1 MLVLGLDP
9 GLASTGYGLVR
20 GDGQKLELVAYDVIR
35 TPANM
40 TTTERLILL
49 RQELSEVIA
58 AYRPDAAAV
67 EQVFF
72 GANARTAMI
81 VGQAVGVLLL
91 TLAEAGLPIA
101 EYTPPQVKQSITGY
115 GRASKSQVQQMVAIL
130 LGLSDLPRPQ
140 DAADALAVSICHHHS
155 AWLAALS
162 RAQSRVDQ

>member
-35 TPANM
+35 TPANI

-91 TLAEAGLPIA
+91 TLAEAGLQIA
-101 EYTPPQVKQSITGY
+101 EYTPPQVKQAITGY

-155 AWLAALS
+155 AWLATLS

>member
-35 TPANM
+35 TPANI

-49 RQELSEVIA
+49 RQGLLEVIS
-58 AYRPDAAAV
+58 AYRPEAAAV

-72 GANARTAMI
+72 GAHARTAMI

-91 TLAEAGLPIA
+91 TLAEAGLQIA
-101 EYTPPQVKQSITGY
+101 EYTPPQVKQAITGY

-155 AWLAALS
+155 AWLATLS

>member
-1 MLVLGLDP
+1 
-9 GLASTGYGLVR
+9 VR

-91 TLAEAGLPIA
+91 TLAEAGLQIA
-101 EYTPPQVKQSITGY
+101 EYTPPQVKQAITGY

-155 AWLAALS
+155 AWLATLS

>member
-35 TPANM
+35 TPANI
-40 TTTERLILL
+40 TTTERLVLL

-81 VGQAVGVLLL
+81 VGQALGVLLL
-91 TLAEAGLPIA
+91 TLAEAGLQIA
-101 EYTPPQVKQSITGY
+101 EYTPPQVKQAITGY

-155 AWLAALS
+155 AWLATLS

>member
-35 TPANM
+35 TPASM

-91 TLAEAGLPIA
+91 TLAEAGLQIA
-101 EYTPPQVKQSITGY
+101 EYTPPQVKQAITGY

-155 AWLAALS
+155 AWLATLS

>member
-49 RQELSEVIA
+49 RQEPSEVIA

-91 TLAEAGLPIA
+91 TLAEAGLQIA

-155 AWLAALS
+155 AWLATLS

>member
-49 RQELSEVIA
+49 RQGLSEVIA
-58 AYRPDAAAV
+58 AHRPDAAAV

-81 VGQAVGVLLL
+81 VGQALGVLLL

-101 EYTPPQVKQSITGY
+101 EYTPLQVKQAITGY

-155 AWLAALS
+155 AWLATLS